1 MKNSGLFFLSL
12 ATRLVNDDSPACRE
26 KIADALELLIK
37 QLPNNSREVNF
48 SIVLTL
54 LKDMKIVHREMAAQ
68 LIIRFIN
75 ACNSE
80 FITPKLSN
88 LLKLL
93 LNSISLCDED
103 EPGKFVRVKR
113 AKIEND
119 DEENEGAIDERDQ
132 QTIEDHHLIQ
142 TLNAIIKIM
151 EYEGVMKNSEN
162 QFTINDIGFKVH
174 ALISHDH
181 IWVRVLALKI
191 INLIVRNLN
200 VEKILAAFKGEKIS
214 SEEEEFLYSKS
225 QFQSMAFDMCVQI
238 KPEIDQILLD
248 AILEDLLE
256 IARII
261 KDVPI
266 TGSFN
271 DKKDFNLLWLIRRLR
286 YAVHAEIA
294 TTPSAI
300 TLRKPIFNFFNNLVE
315 IIDKRMIMKL
325 ASSMLTPMLREMVEG
340 EHVIEELKQVAM
352 QVGNRIK
359 QIIGLQE
366 YDKIRLE
373 LQSKMLHKRVNRRK
387 ALAQEKINNPV
398 KAATR
403 NIRKQLKKQDNKKRK
418 RKDIQ
423 EGIILPK
430 KKRRIFGNAM
440 NDTYE

>member
-1 MKNSGLFFLSL
+1 VKNSGLFFLSL

-37 QLPNNSREVNF
+37 QLPNNSREQNF

-54 LKDMKIVHREMAAQ
+54 LKDMKMVHREMAAQ
-68 LIIRFIN
+68 LTIRFIN

-80 FITPKLSN
+80 FISPKLTN
-88 LLKLL
+88 LLQLL
-93 LNSISLCDED
+93 LNSTSLCAED

-113 AKIEND
+113 AKLESDED
-119 DEENEGAIDERDQ
+119 DDGAIDERDQ

-142 TLNAIIKIM
+142 TLNAIIKVM

-162 QFTINDIGFKVH
+162 QHIINEIGFKAH

-191 INLIVRNLN
+191 IKLILKNLD
-200 VEKILAAFKGEKIS
+200 VEKILTAFKDDQIS
-214 SEEEEFLYSKS
+214 ADEFLYSKS

-248 AILEDLLE
+248 AILEDLLG
-256 IARII
+256 IARVI

-266 TGSFN
+266 AGSFN

-300 TLRKPIFNFFNNLVE
+300 TLRKPIFNFFNSLME
-315 IIDKRMIMKL
+315 IIDKRMITKL

-340 EHVIEELKQVAM
+340 EHVIEDLKQVAM

-359 QIIGLQE
+359 QIIGLQD

-387 ALAQEKINNPV
+387 ALAQEKINNPA